1 MLFRVGGQ
9 RWKRWNEQSTRS
21 GGHVGRTWQERV
33 ETTGAPSSA
42 TMCAN
47 EYARGT
53 VTRGFFLLRKIA
65 SITPSS
71 QNDFHLHSQTALSL
85 ILTFDPTGSTLEE
98 VMHTYLVCFLSKQDK
113 DLALKNSSRD

>member
-1 MLFRVGGQ
+1 M
-9 RWKRWNEQSTRS
+9 
-21 GGHVGRTWQERV
+21 GRTWQERV

-85 ILTFDPTGSTLEE
+85 ILIFDPTGSTLEE